1 MDILDQEASEDEG
14 IRKNAKKDGRV
25 WDRLPSYEANV
36 SLTNKE
42 KRYRQML
49 THAADAD
56 ETVRSKWEQWEEAIT
71 RLTWEDV
78 CIILI
83 VKDQIFQVNDYDC
96 FRKNSRTGY
105 PQLQPNPQSVRTLL
119 RHKHRHTPE
128 HYACISKH
136 STICVRSVHN

>member
-14 IRKNAKKDGRV
+14 IRKNAKKDGKV

-36 SLTNKE
+36 GLTNKE

-71 RLTWEDV
+71 RLTWDDV
-78 CIILI
+78 CIFLI
-83 VKDQIFQVNDYDC
+83 VRDQIFQVNDTYA
-96 FRKNSRTGY
+96 SERTRG
-105 PQLQPNPQSVRTLL
+105 LGTLNYSQTL
-119 RHKHRHTPE
+119 K
-128 HYACISKH
+128 A
-136 STICVRSVHN
+136 